1 MSVLRIKRKLL
12 KKRILILIIILLV
25 LLLAIWVIPS
35 IIVSKK
41 NEFTIEK
48 AIDNYEERSTRFSLV
63 KYNIGDLYRV
73 FLVEEEQK
81 NYIIEIDSN
90 ITYENKFLFN
100 VKIENYDEN
109 SNYKIDVWINE
120 KLVMQ
125 KDMSNSREKIE
136 LQLEKE
142 GKQTLQVDFYKNSEK
157 TNSETTDIYYIEP
170 YKEQFL
176 DELSMNSITTHYR
189 VGNYENYNNSIPILS
204 TLGVQLIRVDFFY
217 AYIYKDNNYDFTKYD
232 EWIEILKE
240 KSLNIK
246 IVAIIQPASAFTGI
260 DRKINSDKEI
270 EKYIEFCEEVATHY
284 PEITYFEILNEPN
297 FLYITDEDLYWYRTM
312 LERVSTAIKEINPN
326 IKIISGT
333 ASAGTQDSPTYLSSK
348 TFFNKMYSDTI
359 YKLSETFAYNVYT
372 SLPQKIE
379 THKNQFNDFGGF
391 LKQYITEYGFPTYN
405 GYTEE
410 EQAIKLIE
418 QTNCLKKYGVY
429 YANIYDLWDTGTD
442 TSSKTQNHGLLHN
455 DYTPKLSYYAVKNYY
470 ENTNGAEYIGTINL
484 ADGIEAHV
492 YNKDGKPKVIA
503 WTTNLNNNITIP
515 YENFEASDMYGNK
528 IENTNG
534 TLTITNSPV
543 YLDNVSN
550 RYFYEAISNTA
561 VEKYNEFEEKFAT
574 ELSGI
579 DGMLGEI
586 DKLREYMTSISKNTT
601 ETQENAVKMMS
612 EHFSL
617 GTTIL
622 NTFANDKLDVEYVK
636 ISSMLDMLND
646 IGNAYEDLLT
656 VSATAREAYYTA
668 TEELINQ
675 AETTINNN
683 SDLNI
688 LYPTKILEFSKEL
701 HEKSEY
707 INSLEEENDIKTGL
721 IVSNSLHSYYLAD
734 WANDF
739 ANIYVNKYIKE
750 NPVTVSYSNTDEFTN
765 QDITVTL
772 NIGSDSKVTNNDG
785 KNTYTFN
792 KNGTFTFEYE
802 RRGQAFKEK
811 VTVTSIDKE
820 APSISGVVNGKI
832 YTDSATPVISDD
844 NLADIEVLLNG
855 NKISFK
861 NGTKLT
867 EEGIYNITAKDKAG
881 NSTSI
886 EMYIVEKGTDGYI
899 VDNSYIL
906 NVRQETSVDQFAKK
920 FNLSTEYNIKRN
932 GNKLSNN
939 DLIATGDI
947 LQFKNGS
954 EYTIVVAGDINK
966 DGRVTTYDLSTFRR
980 YILNLRKFDEIESLA
995 ADINVDRQ
1003 KLGVKDYTRMRIE
1016 ILGEY

>member
-1 MSVLRIKRKLL
+1 
-12 KKRILILIIILLV
+12 
-25 LLLAIWVIPS
+25 
-35 IIVSKK
+35 
-41 NEFTIEK
+41 
-48 AIDNYEERSTRFSLV
+48 
-63 KYNIGDLYRV
+63 
-73 FLVEEEQK
+73 
-81 NYIIEIDSN
+81 
-90 ITYENKFLFN
+90 
-100 VKIENYDEN
+100 
-109 SNYKIDVWINE
+109 
-120 KLVMQ
+120 
-125 KDMSNSREKIE
+125 
-136 LQLEKE
+136 
-142 GKQTLQVDFYKNSEK
+142 
-157 TNSETTDIYYIEP
+157 
-170 YKEQFL
+170 
-176 DELSMNSITTHYR
+176 
-189 VGNYENYNNSIPILS
+189 
-204 TLGVQLIRVDFFY
+204 
-217 AYIYKDNNYDFTKYD
+217 
-232 EWIEILKE
+232 
-240 KSLNIK
+240 
-246 IVAIIQPASAFTGI
+246 
-260 DRKINSDKEI
+260 
-270 EKYIEFCEEVATHY
+270 
-284 PEITYFEILNEPN
+284 
-297 FLYITDEDLYWYRTM
+297 
-312 LERVSTAIKEINPN
+312 
-326 IKIISGT
+326 
-333 ASAGTQDSPTYLSSK
+333 
-348 TFFNKMYSDTI
+348 
-359 YKLSETFAYNVYT
+359 
-372 SLPQKIE
+372 
-379 THKNQFNDFGGF
+379 
-391 LKQYITEYGFPTYN
+391 
-405 GYTEE
+405 
-410 EQAIKLIE
+410 
-418 QTNCLKKYGVY
+418 
-429 YANIYDLWDTGTD
+429 
-442 TSSKTQNHGLLHN
+442 
-455 DYTPKLSYYAVKNYY
+455 
-470 ENTNGAEYIGTINL
+470 
-484 ADGIEAHV
+484 
-492 YNKDGKPKVIA
+492 
-503 WTTNLNNNITIP
+503 
-515 YENFEASDMYGNK
+515 
-528 IENTNG
+528 
-534 TLTITNSPV
+534 
-543 YLDNVSN
+543 
-550 RYFYEAISNTA
+550 
-561 VEKYNEFEEKFAT
+561 
-574 ELSGI
+574 
-579 DGMLGEI
+579 
-586 DKLREYMTSISKNTT
+586 
-601 ETQENAVKMMS
+601 MMS

-802 RRGQAFKEK
+802 RRGQAFREK
-811 VTVTSIDKE
+811 VTVTSIDRE

-832 YTDSATPVISDD
+832 YTDSAIPVISDD

-906 NVRQETSVDQFAKK
+906 NVRQKTSVDQFAKK

-947 LQFKNGS
+947 LQLKNGS
-954 EYTIVVAGDINK
+954 EYTIVVAGDINNALRPHPSCGGEEFLAGTAS
-966 DGRVTTYDLSTFRR
+966 GRIKEEHRAPLSPLSHLLH
-980 YILNLRKFDEIESLA
+980 YLRCIALDE
-995 ADINVDRQ
+995 
-1003 KLGVKDYTRMRIE
+1003 
-1016 ILGEY
+1016 

>member
-1 MSVLRIKRKLL
+1 MILKYKRKTR
-12 KKRILILIIILLV
+12 KKKVFFAIIIFILIILV
-25 LLLAIWVIPS
+25 AFFIT
-35 IIVSKK
+35 KK
-41 NEFTIEK
+41 TMINNLKLNDKFLKNYSTVVDDVK
-48 AIDNYEERSTRFSLV
+48 YSLTIDNNVVYENSFELKV
-63 KYNIGDLYRV
+63 
-73 FLVEEEQK
+73 
-81 NYIIEIDSN
+81 EIDDKDETSKYKVIVLEEGISSSFENECKKQDN
-90 ITYENKFLFN
+90 IKIPLNFEGEHNLIISVYRNNEEK
-100 VKIENYDEN
+100 VKINR
-109 SNYKIDVWINE
+109 K
-120 KLVMQ
+120 
-125 KDMSNSREKIE
+125 
-136 LQLEKE
+136 
-142 GKQTLQVDFYKNSEK
+142 
-157 TNSETTDIYYIEP
+157 IYYIKP
-170 YKEQFL
+170 YERQFL
-176 DELSMNSITTHYR
+176 DELSNKSIQVHYIDGTWEKYDTSIEMINYSGFRNIKSSFLWNSI
-189 VGNYENYNNSIPILS
+189 ENNNKYNFTYYDKWIKRAKELEINIYGCINRTGTLAGDNKKIDTEEEIEHFNNFIKILLERYPNIKS
-204 TLGVQLIRVDFFY
+204 
-217 AYIYKDNNYDFTKYD
+217 YDF
-232 EWIEILKE
+232 
-240 KSLNIK
+240 
-246 IVAIIQPASAFTGI
+246 
-260 DRKINSDKEI
+260 
-270 EKYIEFCEEVATHY
+270 
-284 PEITYFEILNEPN
+284 LNEPN
-297 FLYITDEDLYWYRTM
+297 LISAHNGGYINAEDLYWYSMTVK
-312 LERVSTAIKEINPN
+312 RVQEDNDITLVPAALANY
-326 IKIISGT
+326 
-333 ASAGTQDSPTYLSSK
+333 DSSNSSRLSMNEFFTYLYNYGVAGISNEFSYHVYDYTNALVQDVILSK
-348 TFFNKMYSDTI
+348 TLKQE
-359 YKLSETFAYNVYT
+359 KEL
-372 SLPQKIE
+372 
-379 THKNQFNDFGGF
+379 FNDFGGF
-391 LKQYITEYGFPTYN
+391 IKTNITEYGLSSN
-405 GYTEE
+405 NNNKVTEDI
-410 EQAIKLIE
+410 QARKLVQ
-418 QTNCLKKYGVY
+418 QTVTMDEFDINFANL
-429 YANIYDLWDTGTD
+429 YAFWNTGNNKD
-442 TSSKTQNHGLLHN
+442 EHEANFGIVNN
-455 DYTPKLSYYAVKNYY
+455 DYTPKKSYYSLKQLLTNI
-470 ENTNGAEYIGTINL
+470 NGAEYVGTINL
-484 ADGIEAHV
+484 ADGLKAHV
-492 YNKDGKPKVIA
+492 YNKDGKPKIITWA
-503 WTTNLNNNITIP
+503 TNSNRNIDIP
-515 YENFEASDMYGNK
+515 YEDFTASDMYGNK
-528 IENTNG
+528 IENSNG
-534 TLTITNSPV
+534 TLTITSSPV
-543 YLDNVSN
+543 YLDNVSTK
-550 RYFYEAISNTA
+550 YFYEAISNTA

-579 DGMLGEI
+579 NGMLGEI
-586 DKLREYMTSISKNTT
+586 DKLKAYMTSISKNTT
-601 ETQENAVKMMS
+601 ETQENAIKMMS
-612 EHFSL
+612 EHFAL

-802 RRGQAFKEK
+802 RRGQTFEEK
-811 VTVTSIDKE
+811 ITVISIDKE
-820 APSISGVVNGKI
+820 APTISGVVNGKI
-832 YTDSATPVISDD
+832 YTDSAKPVISDD

-881 NSTSI
+881 NSTLI

-899 VDNSYIL
+899 VDNGYIL

-920 FNLSTEYNIKRN
+920 FNLFTEYNIKRN

-947 LQFKNGS
+947 LQLKNGS

>member
-1 MSVLRIKRKLL
+1 MSIILRKKRKNINYILISIFILLLLIGIVFFFSKKETYDETIKGLQQIDYMNSGGQYVNPTDYITITPVALSQNVIGTTYDVKIEFTNKDFEDHHYQIEYEVGENLSLVEITEKITTISINLTKEGLNNVTINIKDNNTDICKWINEVYYIKPYETQFLEELDKEGYSTHMGYPWYADDPEQIKLL
-12 KKRILILIIILLV
+12 KSMGVTYIRDDIR
-25 LLLAIWVIPS
+25 W
-35 IIVSKK
+35 
-41 NEFTIEK
+41 NTIEK
-48 AIDNYEERSTRFSLV
+48 EDGTYYYTKSDKWINEAYENGINIIGILGYGSTTFMGSDS
-63 KYNIGDLYRV
+63 KISS
-73 FLVEEEQK
+73 EEELQHFLEFVENFATRYK
-81 NYIIEIDSN
+81 GKVNYYEYWNEPNTILNTDEDIYWYVRTVKELYPLLKSIDSN
-90 ITYENKFLFN
+90 IKLTIGAMRTDGTASDKFKTSEEIFNIFYQNNLDQFSDDFSIHVYDYRKEQMNNIYRQLMKEHVDLFTDDGGFQEYLISEHGASTFKADGGATEEKQAS
-100 VKIENYDEN
+100 VLITQ
-109 SNYKIDVWINE
+109 SIINDQYNANTNILYTFRNRTATE
-120 KLVMQ
+120 
-125 KDMSNSREKIE
+125 E
-136 LQLEKE
+136 
-142 GKQTLQVDFYKNSEK
+142 
-157 TNSETTDIYYIEP
+157 NSETIA
-170 YKEQFL
+170 
-176 DELSMNSITTHYR
+176 R
-189 VGNYENYNNSIPILS
+189 YNFG
-204 TLGVQLIRVDFFY
+204 T
-217 AYIYKDNNYDFTKYD
+217 
-232 EWIEILKE
+232 
-240 KSLNIK
+240 
-246 IVAIIQPASAFTGI
+246 
-260 DRKINSDKEI
+260 IN
-270 EKYIEFCEEVATHY
+270 
-284 PEITYFEILNEPN
+284 
-297 FLYITDEDLYWYRTM
+297 
-312 LERVSTAIKEINPN
+312 
-326 IKIISGT
+326 
-333 ASAGTQDSPTYLSSK
+333 
-348 TFFNKMYSDTI
+348 
-359 YKLSETFAYNVYT
+359 
-372 SLPQKIE
+372 
-379 THKNQFNDFGGF
+379 
-391 LKQYITEYGFPTYN
+391 
-405 GYTEE
+405 
-410 EQAIKLIE
+410 
-418 QTNCLKKYGVY
+418 
-429 YANIYDLWDTGTD
+429 
-442 TSSKTQNHGLLHN
+442 N
-455 DYTPKLSYYAVKNYY
+455 DYTPKLAYYAMKKYY

-484 ADGIEAHV
+484 ANGLEAHV
-492 YNKDGKPKVIA
+492 YNKDGKPKIITWA
-503 WTTNLNNNITIP
+503 TNTNDSITIS
-515 YENFEASDMYGNK
+515 YEDFTASDMYGNK
-528 IENTNG
+528 IENLDGN
-534 TLTITNSPV
+534 LTITSSPV
-543 YLDNVSN
+543 YLDNVSTK
-550 RYFYEAISNTA
+550 YFYEAISNTA

-579 DGMLGEI
+579 EGMLGEI

-622 NTFANDKLDVEYVK
+622 NTFANDKLDIEYVK
-636 ISSMLDMLND
+636 ISSMLNMLND

-656 VSATAREAYYTA
+656 VSATAIEAYYTA

-802 RRGQAFKEK
+802 RRGQAFREK
-811 VTVTSIDKE
+811 VTVTSIDRE

-832 YTDSATPVISDD
+832 YTDSAIPVISDD

-906 NVRQETSVDQFAKK
+906 NVRQKTSVDQFAKK

-947 LQFKNGS
+947 LQLKNGS

-966 DGRVTTYDLSTFRR
+966 DGRVTIYDLSTFRR
-980 YILNLRKFDEIESLA
+980 YILNLRKFNEIESLA

-1003 KLGVKDYTRMRIE
+1003 ELGVKDYTRMRIE